1 MNIKNKKAFTL
12 LELLVVIAIIGVL
25 AAIVMASLNSAR
37 TKANESALIQQ
48 LKEMSKLM
56 EIEKL
61 DSGNYSKLIPNVWL
75 GQVATPGL
83 VWTCDSVYGSSN
95 TSNHKDNALAICK
108 KIASIVNNN
117 SAGTFG
123 IVIWDSTKQDGNH
136 YSVQAFLNGKYY
148 CMGSSGQSFPATN
161 APNSVGCFSNP

>member
-1 MNIKNKKAFTL
+1 MNLKNKKAFTL

-61 DSGNYSKLIPNVWL
+61 DSGNYSKLIPWQWL
-75 GQVATPGL
+75 GL
-83 VWTCDSVYGSSN
+83 VSGSSVMSCDDAYGSSN
-95 TSNHKDNALAICK
+95 TSNHKTNALSICK

-117 SAGTFG
+117 TAGYFG
-123 IVIWDSTKQDGNH
+123 IVVWDSTKQDGNH
-136 YSVQAFLNGKYY
+136 YSIQAFLNGKYF
-148 CMGSSGQSFPATN
+148 CIGSGGQSFPATN
-161 APNSVGCFSNP
+161 VPNSVGCFSNP